1 MGLTSEEIKELS
13 ELRDNEIRYKEMIQR
28 YESEV
33 LDSEMNIRS
42 IKRIKKGKWIGFVI
56 CCLIFII
63 FFAIVYFYA
72 EVQNQ
77 SMGGDNNLVNALG
90 FSVST
95 TVIGFTMIVLVFV
108 VICTIIIGLR
118 TMMELGTSKASISLA
133 NRFGLPNYPSQLKLH
148 QERLSIQVKELDRL
162 KLRQKLDK
170 ERIEELASRERPWY
184 EQ

>member
-1 MGLTSEEIKELS
+1 MDLTKEEKEELA

-56 CCLIFII
+56 CCAIFII

-77 SMGGDNNLVNALG
+77 AMGGDNNLTNALG

-95 TVIGFTMIVLVFV
+95 TVIAFTMLVLIFV
-108 VICTIIIGLR
+108 VICTIICGMK
-118 TMMELGTSKASISLA
+118 TMMELGTSKASVTLA
-133 NRFGLPNYPSQLKLH
+133 EKFGKTNYPSELKKY
-148 QERLSIQVKELDRL
+148 QERLSIQLRELDKLKLKQKLERERIKELSS
-162 KLRQKLDK
+162 K
-170 ERIEELASRERPWY
+170 ETPWY
-184 EQ
+184 EK

>member
-1 MGLTSEEIKELS
+1 MSLTSEEIKELS

-56 CCLIFII
+56 CCAIFII
-63 FFAIVYFYA
+63 FFAIIYFYA
-72 EVQNQ
+72 EIQNQ
-77 SMGGDNNLVNALG
+77 SMADSHSPVGALG

-95 TVIGFTMIVLVFV
+95 TVIGFTMLVLIFV
-108 VICTIIIGLR
+108 VIFTIIVGAR
-118 TMMELGTSKASISLA
+118 TMMELGTSKASVSLA
-133 NRFGLPNYPSQLKLH
+133 ERFGLPNYPSQLKMH
-148 QERLSIQVKELDRL
+148 QERLSIQVRELDRL
-162 KLRQKLDK
+162 KLKQKLDK
-170 ERIEELASRERPWY
+170 ERIEELTSRETPWY